1 MNPRP
6 VNGLIAVV
14 RQSSAEAGRFVARS
28 FLEAGLDLVEVT
40 LTTPGALDLISE
52 FEGSGARLG
61 AGTVL
66 DADQA
71 RACLAAGASFLV
83 SPVLD
88 VDVAAIARDEG
99 VDYVP
104 GATTPGE
111 VHAALRQGAEV
122 VKVFPVDV
130 MGGADYIRTL
140 RAPFPQLRTVVSGGV
155 DVADFAEYLAA
166 GAEGIC
172 VGAELLDSVALE
184 EHDLQRQ
191 VAHVARVRELFES
204 VLATHPETKELP

>member
-28 FLEAGLDLVEVT
+28 VLEAGLDLVEVT
-40 LTTPGALDLISE
+40 LTTPGALELISDLA
-52 FEGSGARLG
+52 GSGARLG

-88 VDVAAIARDEG
+88 VDVAAIARDGG

-111 VHAALRQGAEV
+111 VHAALRQGVEV
-122 VKVFPVDV
+122 VKIFPVDV

-140 RAPFPQLRTVVSGGV
+140 RAPFPHLRTVVSGGV

-184 EHDLQRQ
+184 DHDLQRQ

-204 VLATHPETKELP
+204 VLATHTETKELP